1 MVAEKGEHALENV
14 KWIHHDGM
22 GYLFFEPAQLN
33 LSNQP
38 ATGSWY
44 SVNRQSTMSKEEISL
59 DVFKLWMDHGQRVT
73 NGKYAYVVVP
83 AATVDQMAETK
94 ENRNIEVV
102 SNTPDL
108 QAVSHK
114 RLNLHQCVFY
124 KGGEVN
130 LPGGLKLGCDS
141 QGVVM
146 VKTQNGRVV
155 SVSAADPSRKLQKIH
170 LTLSGEVILSG
181 EPVNCTFDK
190 TKNETSVAIG
200 LPLGVYAGKSVTI
213 N

>member
-1 MVAEKGEHALENV
+1 
-14 KWIHHDGM
+14 M
-22 GYLFFEPAQLN
+22 GYLFFEPVPVMLA
-33 LSNQP
+33 NQP
-38 ATGSWY
+38 STGSWY

-83 AATVDQMAETK
+83 VTTADQMAEITD
-94 ENRNIEVV
+94 NRKIEIL

-155 SVSAADPSRKLQKIH
+155 SVSARRSVTQAAEDPSY
-170 LTLSGEVILSG
+170 LSGEVILSG

-190 TKNETSVAIG
+190 QKMRPP
-200 LPLGVYAGKSVTI
+200 LP
-213 N
+213 